1 MTRSK
6 LRLRRPPSKHARDHV
21 RGLICKLCPSEA
33 VVYLPPSRKA
43 YKASSK
49 TALNTKC
56 AFGCELGGVYGAQE
70 FHELIT
76 DQVRG
81 FVLYPVANI
90 VQFEPPNETRK
101 AGAHLVHGK
110 RIEFFESISFSPN
123 VKGGLSD
130 LRAFESGGQIEI
142 RFGGTVVVQAAVK
155 AGALKFRHVMI
166 DVI

>member
-6 LRLRRPPSKHARDHV
+6 LRLRRPPSKRARDHV

-49 TALNTKC
+49 AALNTKC

-110 RIEFFESISFSPN
+110 RIEFFESISFSPD
-123 VKGGLSD
+123 VKGRLSD
-130 LRAFESGGQIEI
+130 LRAFEGGGQIEI
-142 RFGGTVVVQAAVK
+142 RFGGTVVVQATVK
-155 AGALKFRHVMI
+155 AGELKFRDVMI